1 MKILILC
8 DMFPP
13 AFGPRMGYLCKY
25 MKRAGWE
32 LVVVTERIDD
42 NTFSFLKGETSVTY
56 VNFFRSKRK
65 ILHKLEWICVFILD
79 FFFHY
84 KDKKMAKV
92 ASRLLEKGT
101 YAGILCSSYRAFPL
115 PAARYVAEKHHL
127 PLVIDLRDIIEQYA
141 SNEYI
146 AHNFHTF
153 SWLDKKITAAFR
165 HKLLRDRNNALRKAD
180 MVTTIS
186 PWHVKKL
193 KAYNPNTELVYNG
206 YDPELFYPEQHRTAQ
221 FVITYTGRLIS
232 LATRDPRL
240 LFEAVSRLDR
250 EKLIDPDKFRIQWYV
265 DSESKAIIMQ
275 AATAYPV
282 ARYMDFFNYIPASEI
297 PGVLNRSSILLQLA
311 NTFASDG
318 PKGFMTTKLFESM
331 AVEKPLLCV
340 KSDESYLE
348 AAIRKTRSGLAART
362 AEEAYRFILYHYRF
376 WQDNGYTYIDT
387 NKKEVEYF
395 SRKKQTEQFMRI
407 FTRLNSK

>member
-32 LVVVTERIDD
+32 PVVVTERIDD

-232 LATRDPRL
+232 LATRDP
-240 LFEAVSRLDR
+240 FSRPSAGWTV
-250 EKLIDPDKFRIQWYV
+250 KNSLIRTSFG
-265 DSESKAIIMQ
+265 SNGMS
-275 AATAYPV
+275 
-282 ARYMDFFNYIPASEI
+282 IP
-297 PGVLNRSSILLQLA
+297 NQKRSSCRLQ
-311 NTFASDG
+311 
-318 PKGFMTTKLFESM
+318 
-331 AVEKPLLCV
+331 PL
-340 KSDESYLE
+340 
-348 AAIRKTRSGLAART
+348 TRSPGIWIFSIIYPLP
-362 AEEAYRFILYHYRF
+362 RFQVY
-376 WQDNGYTYIDT
+376 
-387 NKKEVEYF
+387 
-395 SRKKQTEQFMRI
+395 
-407 FTRLNSK
+407 